1 MFDVAAEAYG
11 RFMGRFAEPLA
22 GPFADRAGVAA
33 GMSAL
38 DVGCGPGALTAELVR
53 RLGPGR
59 GDGDRP
65 VARRSSPPCAPGS
78 RWSTYGRG
86 WPSSCRFAD
95 GSFDVVLAQL
105 VVHFMA
111 DPVAGLAEMRRVAQ
125 PGGRVA
131 ACVWDHG
138 GDGGPLSAFWRA
150 ARDLDPDAPDERNMP
165 GVREG
170 HLAELSA
177 GGRTGRHRAQHLGGH
192 GRVHLVRPVV
202 GAVPAG
208 RRAGWA
214 RTSAN
219 STRPISRPCGTT
231 ARRSC
236 RRAVHGPGVG
246 LVCGRPGLNGPHWYH
261 G

>member
-22 GPFADRAGVAA
+22 RPFADRAGVAA
-33 GMSAL
+33 GMRAL

-53 RLGPGR
+53 RLGPGA
-59 GDGDRP
+59 
-65 VARRSSPPCAPGS
+65 VAAVDPSPPFVAAV
-78 RWSTYGRG
+78 RA
-86 WPSSCRFAD
+86 RFGEIDVREAVAEQLPFPD

-105 VVHFMA
+105 VVHFMT

-170 HLAELSA
+170 HLAELSEAA
-177 GGRTGRHRAQHLGGH
+177 GLTDIEPSTLMVTVGFASFDQWWDPFLLGV
-192 GRVHLVRPVV
+192 GRVGAYLRQLDPTHLAALRDRCAAVMPTPPFTVEASAWCMV
-202 GAVPAG
+202 G
-208 RRAGWA
+208 RA
-214 RTSAN
+214 
-219 STRPISRPCGTT
+219 
-231 ARRSC
+231 
-236 RRAVHGPGVG
+236 
-246 LVCGRPGLNGPHWYH
+246 
-261 G
+261 